1 MRHQEEEKEEEERK
15 RERKKERERRR
26 ETRRVGD
33 GNGERKGNGRNAELS
48 REICRV
54 SGLHDTEQTKG
65 TRKIEREPRVE
76 RESETV
82 ERAGS
87 ILVRPAQLAV
97 ALINYN

>member
-1 MRHQEEEKEEEERK
+1 MA
-15 RERKKERERRR
+15 KER
-26 ETRRVGD
+26 D
-33 GNGERKGNGRNAELS
+33 GRNAELR

-54 SGLHDTEQTKG
+54 SGLRDTEQTKG
-65 TRKIEREPRVE
+65 TRKIERDPRVE